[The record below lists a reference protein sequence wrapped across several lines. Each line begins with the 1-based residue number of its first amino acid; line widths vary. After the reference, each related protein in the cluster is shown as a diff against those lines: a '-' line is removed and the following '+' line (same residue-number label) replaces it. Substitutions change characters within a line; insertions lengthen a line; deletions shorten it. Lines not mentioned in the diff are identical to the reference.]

1 MKKEWKFSKIP
12 FESCDLENNMNVY
25 LERKNFTG
33 YHFEEATI
41 EFDDVISYDTHGAT
55 DDGPVF
61 QFYFAD
67 GTRGVFLK
75 RDWNAFVQEWR
86 ELK

>member
-1 MKKEWKFSKIP
+1 MKKEWKSSKIP

-33 YHFEEATI
+33 YHFEEETI

-55 DDGPVF
+55 ADGPVF